1 MEDPIELPLDV
12 EVDNNEEVP
21 LSLSTD
27 SPYISD
33 AESIESLLIEQD
45 KVNNDYESH
54 LYPSI
59 DLENYLQ
66 DSENENENDYD
77 I

>member
-1 MEDPIELPLDV
+1 MEYTIELPLDV

-27 SPYISD
+27 SSSIWD
-33 AESIESLLIEQD
+33 AESIESLLIE
-45 KVNNDYESH
+45 KVNNDDESH

-66 DSENENENDYD
+66 DSENENDYD